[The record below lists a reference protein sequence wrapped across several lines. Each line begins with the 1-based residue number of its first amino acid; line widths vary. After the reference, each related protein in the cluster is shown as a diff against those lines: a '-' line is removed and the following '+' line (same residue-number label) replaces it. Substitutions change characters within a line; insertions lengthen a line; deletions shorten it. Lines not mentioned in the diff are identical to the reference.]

1 MRKKLVLGVVV
12 PVAAGAVGW
21 LVLVPGRSG
30 AG

>member
-1 MRKKLVLGVVV
+1 MRAKLVLGVVV
-12 PVAAGAVGW
+12 PVAAGTVGW